1 MKESKVIVIVLSSI
15 LVALMPMLI
24 YFYFISELI
33 YSILV
38 SIITGLI
45 VSIITALCQYFVNKS
60 KIKNNVF
67 NCYFDMYKEIYISE
81 HNKILFHY
89 SVLNIYKKS
98 INFSTELSKNVSEY
112 SGFISNKKSRL
123 YKKLNPIVCP
133 NYDEF
138 NIKNFAKLI
147 LPFNTKLF
155 NRLIIP
161 IKTDLERILREI
173 DSKKYDKNLKEFLSI
188 YNNLNRKKL

>member
-15 LVALMPMLI
+15 LFVLLPMLI

-33 YSILV
+33 FSILISV
-38 SIITGLI
+38 ITGLI

-81 HNKILFHY
+81 HKKILFHY

-98 INFSTELSKNVSEY
+98 VNFSVELSKNVSEY
-112 SGFISNKKSRL
+112 SGIISNKKSKL
-123 YKKLNPIVCP
+123 YKKLNPTVYP

-138 NIKNFAKLI
+138 NIKNFTKLF

-161 IKTDLERILREI
+161 IKMDLEKILRKI
-173 DSKKYDKNLKEFLSI
+173 DSKKFEKNLNEFVTI
-188 YNNLNRKKL
+188 YNNLNNRK

>member
-15 LVALMPMLI
+15 LVVLLPMLI

-33 YSILV
+33 YSILI

-45 VSIITALCQYFVNKS
+45 VSIFTALCQYFVNKS

-67 NCYFDMYKEIYISE
+67 DCYFDMYKEIYISE
-81 HNKILFHY
+81 HKKILFHY

-98 INFSTELSKNVSEY
+98 INFSAELSKNVSEY
-112 SGFISNKKSRL
+112 SGFISNKKSKL
-123 YKKLNPIVCP
+123 YKKLNPTVYP

-138 NIKNFAKLI
+138 NIKNFTKLI

-161 IKTDLERILREI
+161 VKMDLEKILRKI
-173 DSKKYDKNLKEFLSI
+173 DSKKFEKNLKEFVTI
-188 YNNLNRKKL
+188 YNNFNSIK

>member
-1 MKESKVIVIVLSSI
+1 MKESKVIVIVLTSV
-15 LVALMPMLI
+15 LFVLLPMLI
-24 YFYFISELI
+24 YFYFTSELI
-33 YSILV
+33 YSILI

-60 KIKNNVF
+60 KIKNNIF
-67 NCYFDMYKEIYISE
+67 NCYFDMYKEIYITE
-81 HNKILFHY
+81 HKKILFYY

-98 INFSTELSKNVSEY
+98 INFSAELSKNVSEY
-112 SGFISNKKSRL
+112 SGFVSNKKNKL
-123 YKKLNPIVCP
+123 YKKLNPTVYP

-138 NIKNFAKLI
+138 NIRNFTKLI

-161 IKTDLERILREI
+161 IKKDLEKILRKI
-173 DSKKYDKNLKEFLSI
+173 DSKKYDKNLKEFITI
-188 YNNLNRKKL
+188 YNNLNSRK